1 MKLNLFPKDKIFY
14 DLFSQTMEKMEQ
26 ASQLLHDLFTD
37 YTDSVFKAKAIK
49 EVEHECD
56 NLTHQIAQQVNQ
68 SFVTPIDREDIY
80 ALASAMDD
88 VIDLIEATSDSL
100 VLFSVNQ
107 PNTTMIALSE
117 ILVKMVKELKLA
129 VDKLPTF
136 KGIAPHWIEV
146 HSYENQADD
155 TYRKA
160 ISLLF
165 QDHSRDPIEIIK
177 LKEIYDILEA
187 ATDKAEDVATVLQN
201 IVIKHS

>member
-14 DLFSQTMEKMEQ
+14 ELFSSTMEKMVQ

-37 YTDSVFKAKAIK
+37 YTDAVFKAKEIK

-56 NLTHQIAQQVNQ
+56 NLTHQIAQKVNQ

-100 VLFSVNQ
+100 VLFSVSQ

-117 ILVKMVKELKLA
+117 ILVKMTQELKLA